1 MISGF
6 WMYSLWCW
14 SLDSS
19 SQMGTS
25 QHFPLWCLSSLC
37 SITFTMSN
45 YLSALIGNNLL
56 SNQHRLSFNNCRSLW
71 ICCSGFGKQKSTSLG
86 IFILLCDLSTERF
99 VQFTILL
106 LAVFIAESITGLL
119 SYVYQD
125 KLDLELKVDL
135 QDLFP
140 NRQILIIL

>member
-1 MISGF
+1 MPVQLCTLGNAPTYLYLKIKCKDKRLMISGF

-99 VQFTILL
+99 V
-106 LAVFIAESITGLL
+106 
-119 SYVYQD
+119 
-125 KLDLELKVDL
+125 
-135 QDLFP
+135 
-140 NRQILIIL
+140 